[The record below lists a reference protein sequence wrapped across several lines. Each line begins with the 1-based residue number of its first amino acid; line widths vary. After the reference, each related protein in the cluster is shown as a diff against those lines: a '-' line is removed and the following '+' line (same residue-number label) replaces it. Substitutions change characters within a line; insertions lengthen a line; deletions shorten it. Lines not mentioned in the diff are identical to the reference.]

1 MPLDFGVT
9 DSPLERLLLSAAR
22 SESLETQLSRWHRFA
37 GEPTWLELQALKIMG
52 AVGSWERSRFAHA
65 DDVRTAARLAAQ
77 ADKWTCPGVYLI
89 ANPILSGVATRAAP
103 GQWHDARKGE
113 STSDAEI
120 ARRSVLF
127 IDVDAR
133 RPKGTS
139 ATDEEVAHTRR
150 VARSIYDQIA
160 TILGND
166 QPLALGA
173 SGNGRADLLA
183 LDHLDVAEAGRRH
196 QAILVALAA
205 KYTDEHVEIDRVVH
219 DAKRLIPCW
228 GTTKRK
234 GAPGIPERPHR
245 RSALICSDEVTRVS
259 MADLDRLLDALRRG
273 LADEVQRDIDRALGL
288 KVHRVTPAPTSH
300 QRTRSDD
307 TPFTRANALDVADVL
322 SWLGL
327 MSDDRPICPG
337 CGLSDAGVAIVREG
351 LKCSHSR
358 CAGKGVRDGFRTCV
372 DLVAEKHGVS
382 AREAVIE
389 LAERFDFKGFP
400 TDTDRGDTTATEN
413 STPSEDPDW
422 VAHVTEGDDHTSGP
436 AIALLDGPQLAVP
449 LPPLEYLIK
458 EIGLVAGGGA
468 PHQAAGYGY
477 TGKTIAWQSAALSLS
492 SGRSVWGAYAGR
504 TLRRVAHVDM
514 EQGERLTRRRYQ
526 RLARGMNVDLSQ
538 LRDTLVVAVMPP
550 ISLSER
556 CADDWERLMYGRDLI
571 LIDSLRAAT
580 GGEDENASGI
590 RVGLDMLG
598 GLSERT
604 GCRPFVIHHAR
615 KPSDGDSGARYAIR
629 GSSAIYDACDSVYVF
644 SAAKGEPVAV
654 ENVKAR
660 SHGEP
665 AEPVSLVI
673 EDVDIDGDP
682 KAGLRVLVHGI
693 ELVAERREEREAKT
707 ERIRTARDV
716 ATLRDVLSSF
726 PGLATREIRI
736 RSRLSGVRYTA
747 AVVALGS
754 DIEIREEVCGG
765 KRLTRHYLRGG
776 HCKPEAT

>member
-1 MPLDFGVT
+1 MALDFGVT

-139 ATDEEVAHTRR
+139 ATDEEVAHTAR

-245 RSALICSDEVTRVS
+245 RSALICSDEVPRVS
-259 MADLDRLLDALRRG
+259 MADLDRLLDALRRD

-307 TPFTRANALDVADVL
+307 TPFTRANALDVGDVL

-337 CGLSDAGVAIVREG
+337 CGLSDAGVAIVGRG

-358 CAGKGVRDGFRTCV
+358 CAGKGVRAGFRTIV
-372 DLVAEKHGVS
+372 DVVAEKQGVS

-389 LAERFDFKGFP
+389 LADRFNFEGFPPRQESRGEEMPDDERFG
-400 TDTDRGDTTATEN
+400 G
-413 STPSEDPDW
+413 DPDS
-422 VAHVTEGDDHTSGP
+422 EESGGATTGRRP
-436 AIALLDGPQLAVP
+436 TLEALVP
-449 LPPLEYLIK
+449 LLSYDEIFAPEPEAKLVVPALGLGPGPVNGFLGSGYSGKTIVALSWGLSVASGRPLFDVYHVQRARWLHLDHEQGRRHTKRRLVRLMAGM
-458 EIGLVAGGGA
+458 GLDREAMRGTFDVSIYPRLNLTTPGA
-468 PHQAAGYGY
+468 EATYTDLFAGYGFITIDAFRGVIPGVDENKSEVRDY
-477 TGKTIAWQSAALSLS
+477 LDLLGRAAERSRSSVLILHHTGKPPLNGPKDRRHIGRGSSSIYDAMQSVFVATADRGEPIRVSHEKDREL
-492 SGRSVWGAYAGR
+492 GR
-504 TLRRVAHVDM
+504 TLSDFGLQIVDVEVNGDPKGGLRVDHLEPEQLDPPAARRDDF
-514 EQGERLTRRRYQ
+514 
-526 RLARGMNVDLSQ
+526 ND
-538 LRDTLVVAVMPP
+538 LVVRVVEIIKTHPGCSGRIVRAECRGVR
-550 ISLSER
+550 LS
-556 CADDWERLMYGRDLI
+556 
-571 LIDSLRAAT
+571 
-580 GGEDENASGI
+580 
-590 RVGLDMLG
+590 
-598 GLSERT
+598 
-604 GCRPFVIHHAR
+604 
-615 KPSDGDSGARYAIR
+615 
-629 GSSAIYDACDSVYVF
+629 
-644 SAAKGEPVAV
+644 
-654 ENVKAR
+654 
-660 SHGEP
+660 
-665 AEPVSLVI
+665 
-673 EDVDIDGDP
+673 DIDGAIEEAARRTLIVN
-682 KAGLRVLVHGI
+682 AGKG
-693 ELVAERREEREAKT
+693 RRQEWR
-707 ERIRTARDV
+707 
-716 ATLRDVLSSF
+716 
-726 PGLATREIRI
+726 
-736 RSRLSGVRYTA
+736 
-747 AVVALGS
+747 AV
-754 DIEIREEVCGG
+754 
-765 KRLTRHYLRGG
+765 
-776 HCKPEAT
+776 